1 MVENNLLL
9 TSIFKF
15 DTLNASIK
23 LTGINCDAGFFFDA
37 RVVISRGE
45 FTKIYD
51 ILDYIVNRMEDNEL
65 LSIPFSDLP
74 DEEGI
79 YKLEVYV
86 NNDLQKTYH
95 VAIIHKLIKQIL
107 DNAIKLTIA
116 YDDQTSIKYN
126 TRNYNLYETERVL
139 KAVAKLNGVIAAT
152 MLDDFDSAE
161 ELINQLKNLL
171 YA

>member
-1 MVENNLLL
+1 
-9 TSIFKF
+9 
-15 DTLNASIK
+15 
-23 LTGINCDAGFFFDA
+23 
-37 RVVISRGE
+37 
-45 FTKIYD
+45 
-51 ILDYIVNRMEDNEL
+51 MEDNEL

-107 DNAIKLTIA
+107 DNAKAIKLTIA